1 MIALAI
7 HAEGLGKRYRLG
19 GMPSGY
25 RTLRDLIAQ
34 RVTPRAQ
41 PEQDERYIWA
51 LRDVSFDVKQ
61 GQVLGLIGANG
72 AGKST
77 LLKLLSRVAEPTE
90 GRAEITGRVGSLL
103 EVGTGFHLE
112 LSGRENI
119 YLNGA
124 ILGMKRREIQAK
136 FDAIVQFAEVET
148 FIDTP
153 VKHYSTGMHLRLAF
167 AVAAHLEPE
176 ILLVDEVL
184 AVGDAAFQRKCLG
197 KMGDVASEGRT
208 VLFVSHNMSAIARLT
223 EEAIV
228 LEHGRIAYRGPTPEA
243 IDFYLSFG
251 IDEGAEHA
259 WSDQEVQAARPFIPK
274 RLRVVDHTG
283 AAVQQVSGSEPFW
296 IELEYRLEEP
306 ITGLRVGVYL
316 FSGQGEPIL
325 TSFDTDDL
333 GAFHELESRA
343 AGQYV
348 SRCGIP
354 AHLLNEGRFI
364 VGVNASSYGV
374 RSYFTDEHALV
385 FMIDGTGAVGS
396 QWPEVRR
403 GPLRPA
409 LEWEIRE
416 AVG

>member
-1 MIALAI
+1 MSALAI
-7 HAEGLGKRYRLG
+7 RTEGLGKQYRLG
-19 GMPSGY
+19 GIPSGY
-25 RTLRDLIAQ
+25 RTLRDLITWRGKAQ
-34 RVTPRAQ
+34 TEAEKNKRF
-41 PEQDERYIWA
+41 IWA
-51 LRDVSFDVKQ
+51 LKDVSFDVHQ
-61 GQVLGLIGANG
+61 GDLLGVIGANG

-90 GRAEITGRVGSLL
+90 GRIEITGRVGSLL
-103 EVGTGFHLE
+103 EVGTGFHPE

-124 ILGMKRREIQAK
+124 ILGMRRREILNK
-136 FDAIVQFAEVET
+136 FDDIVQFAEVET

-153 VKHYSTGMHLRLAF
+153 VKHYSTGMNLRLAF

-223 EEAIV
+223 EQAMVI
-228 LEHGRIAYRGPTPEA
+228 EHGQIAFRGRTSEA
-243 IDFYLSFG
+243 IDYYLNA
-251 IDEGAEHA
+251 GADNDVEHT
-259 WSDQEVQAARPFIPK
+259 WSDQQTEHSRPFVPSLLK
-274 RLRVVDHTG
+274 VVDHTG
-283 AAVQQVSGSEPFW
+283 RSTSQVTGSEPFW
-296 IELEYRLEEP
+296 IEFEYQLQES
-306 ITGLRVGVYL
+306 ISGLRVGLYL
-316 FSGQGEPIL
+316 FSAQGDAIL

-333 GAFHELESRA
+333 GVFHELESRA
-343 AGQYV
+343 AGNYV
-348 SRCGIP
+348 SRCRIP
-354 AHLLNEGRFI
+354 ARLFNEGRFI
-364 VGVNASSYGV
+364 VGVNASSFGV
-374 RSYFTDEHALV
+374 RSYFTDENA
-385 FMIDGTGAVGS
+385 FTFTIDGTGAVGN
-396 QWPEVRR
+396 QWPESRR